1 MGDKKNLNHR
11 FEIITWGVF
20 FVWWGIVEFK
30 FLPHGTGDLGLGL
43 ILLGLN
49 AVRSLNGIPP
59 SGWTMALGIIMLV
72 DGILELAGTLL
83 NLPFK
88 LPVFAILLIVL
99 GVIILGRALAKMG
112 KSNLENAG

>member
-1 MGDKKNLNHR
+1 MDKKKGLNQK
-11 FEIITWGVF
+11 FEIIAWGVF
-20 FVWWGIVEFK
+20 FVWWGIAEFK
-30 FLPHGTGDLGLGL
+30 FLPHGTGDLGIGL

-49 AVRSLNGIPP
+49 GMRSLNGIPT

-99 GVIILGRALAKMG
+99 GVIVLGRALANSS
-112 KSNLENAG
+112 KSNLGNAG